1 MLKLK
6 KNILLIGFSL
16 AIPLIGGIASACSTA
31 GTGGQRNQGTNES
44 LPGEQNKPGGNNN
57 QIPPGNNNQTQ
68 PGGADNKQ
76 AELEKDKQAVL
87 AFYKKINHTKVQTKN
102 SNKKV
107 REVGDEFKE
116 KTKSSPIAEMIKFI
130 NDQIKETSQYLPSD
144 LTAPQTFDL
153 KISANFNPRL
163 GEITF
168 KFTLLKN
175 GKSYDTN
182 GLPKDLDI
190 FEKQGLTYKFGK
202 DIGVT
207 GYTKEN
213 GSFNIT
219 PSIKNNKTK
228 K

>member
-57 QIPPGNNNQTQ
+57 QTQ
-68 PGGADNKQ
+68 PGEADNKQ

-102 SNKKV
+102 TTKKAKD
-107 REVGDEFKE
+107 VGDQFRE
-116 KTKSSPIAEMIKFI
+116 KVKSSPIAEQIKFI
-130 NDQIKETSQYLPSD
+130 NEEIKETSQHLPSD
-144 LTAPQTFDL
+144 LTAPDTFQL
-153 KISANFNPRL
+153 KISANLNASL
-163 GEITF
+163 GLITF
-168 KFTLLKN
+168 KFSLLKN
-175 GKSYDTN
+175 EKIYDTD
-182 GLPKDLDI
+182 GSPKDLDD
-190 FEKQGLTYKFGK
+190 FGKQGLLYKFGK
-202 DIGVT
+202 DVDVE
-207 GYTKEN
+207 GYTKESKTLN
-213 GSFNIT
+213 TT
-219 PSIKNNKTK
+219 PSIKAK

>member
-6 KNILLIGFSL
+6 KNIWLIGFSL

-102 SNKKV
+102 TTKKAKD
-107 REVGDEFKE
+107 VGDQFRE
-116 KTKSSPIAEMIKFI
+116 KVKSSSIAEQIKFI
-130 NDQIKETSQYLPSD
+130 NEEIKEASQRIPSD
-144 LTAPQTFDL
+144 LTAPDTFEL
-153 KISANFNPRL
+153 KISANLNASL
-163 GEITF
+163 GLITF
-168 KFTLLKN
+168 KFSLLKN
-175 GKSYDTN
+175 EKIYDTD
-182 GLPKDLDI
+182 GSPKDLDD
-190 FEKQGLTYKFGK
+190 FGKQGLLYKFGK
-202 DIGVT
+202 DVDVE
-207 GYTKEN
+207 GYTKESKTLN
-213 GSFNIT
+213 TT
-219 PSIKNNKTK
+219 PSIKAK